1 MISHPRPPRV
11 ETHGRRLTKIAYS
24 VFKRL
29 TRLSK
34 QVRTSK
40 KKLKADT
47 KCKKSNKLSLQ
58 LLEKYLGCV
67 NSFASVSGVDSGK

>member
-1 MISHPRPPRV
+1 MVDVLQKLLILCLQKTD
-11 ETHGRRLTKIAYS
+11 ETLQA
-24 VFKRL
+24 
-29 TRLSK
+29 SK
-34 QVRTSK
+34 DFE